1 MKFSV
6 CRTIPLQPNVMSRT
20 LVGVLMLYKIIAV
33 VNLVVM
39 AFCLELAFLIKKSC
53 KVKVESK

>member
-20 LVGVLMLYKIIAV
+20 LVGVLMLYKIIAA

-39 AFCLELAFLIKKSC
+39 AFCLELAFLIKK
-53 KVKVESK
+53 KL